1 MEYVNIGRIS
11 STHGLDGTLLIIH
24 NLGSKQAF
32 QKIPHIFIE
41 LRRESYIPYFIEEKR
56 IIADDEVLLRLDDV
70 TAVEIAK
77 TLTGKNIY
85 IEEERYEKLKPK
97 GVTVNMVGFTVTD
110 KSAGV
115 LGVVETLFE
124 TPGQVLATIQ
134 HKGKEVIIPLIDST
148 IVGIDANRRT
158 ITVNLPDGLLDVYL
172 DS

>member
-1 MEYVNIGRIS
+1 M
-11 STHGLDGTLLIIH
+11 
-24 NLGSKQAF
+24 
-32 QKIPHIFIE
+32 
-41 LRRESYIPYFIEEKR
+41 
-56 IIADDEVLLRLDDV
+56 LRLDEV

-110 KSAGV
+110 KKAGV
-115 LGVVETLFE
+115 LGQVETLFE

-134 HKGKEVIIPLIDST
+134 HKGKEIIIPLIDTT
-148 IVGIDANRRT
+148 IVGIDAARKS
-158 ITVNLPDGLLDVYL
+158 ISVNLPEGLLDVYL

>member
-11 STHGLDGTLLIIH
+11 STHGLDGTLLIRH

-32 QKIPHIFIE
+32 QKLAHIFIE
-41 LRRESYIPYFIEEKR
+41 VRRESYIPYFIEEKR
-56 IIADDEVLLRLDDV
+56 GIADDEVLLRLDDV
-70 TAVEIAK
+70 TAVEMAK

-85 IEEERYEKLKPK
+85 IEEERYAKLKPQ

-110 KSAGV
+110 KQAGV
-115 LGVVETLFE
+115 LGQVETLFE
-124 TPGQVLATIQ
+124 TPGQVLATLQ

-148 IVGIDANRRT
+148 IVGIDAARKT